1 MSLDQIVRGGVN
13 TAFKILNDNGNGLTT
28 ELTFSLSESRNYD
41 FSTGGVSVNSE
52 TTVTVTGVILQL
64 DTETAM
70 RAVESLQLTVNPTAQ
85 FIINLSSFPDSRN
98 LKLFDEFTANG
109 VTYSVL
115 NMTNNGYVV
124 EGLAA

>member
-1 MSLDQIVRGGVN
+1 MSLDQIVRDGVN

-70 RAVESLQLTVNPTAQ
+70 RAVESLQLTVNPTAR